1 MPLAYD
7 AHPEFGYF
15 SPGPRVRREL
25 RVAVVSMLVGIS
37 IGAVIVTI
45 PASRAVE
52 TDGVSRNAQLKS
64 SAPDALVARVAGP
77 SSNPNSVKADPAEAI
92 KPYPMRMVR
101 VRSGR
106 AASPIAGIPL
116 GQAAPAEVEIA
127 PVPAGPAS
135 PEKGEASGTSV
146 VSPQAKRFG
155 AAAEPTVSASKR
167 RPSAIHPKRHRD
179 DENESTRW
187 QSRRWPHW
195 SERAYAEDRHWRGAY
210 RNWVY

>member
-1 MPLAYD
+1 MRCRQQELEMPLAYD

-25 RVAVVSMLVGIS
+25 RLAVVSLLVGIS

-64 SAPDALVARVAGP
+64 SAPVALVAGVAGP
-77 SSNPNSVKADPAEAI
+77 STNPDSVKTDPAEAI

-101 VRSGR
+101 VRSSR
-106 AASPIAGIPL
+106 AASPLAGIPL
-116 GQAAPAEVEIA
+116 GQAAPTEVEIA

-135 PEKGEASGTSV
+135 PAKREVSATSV
-146 VSPQAKRFG
+146 ESPQARRF
-155 AAAEPTVSASKR
+155 AAVAEPTVSASKR
-167 RPSAIHPKRHRD
+167 RPSAMHPKRHRD
-179 DENESTRW
+179 AENES
-187 QSRRWPHW
+187 
-195 SERAYAEDRHWRGAY
+195 
-210 RNWVY
+210 